1 MLRRSIMAAVGKV
14 KVPHSLERPPS
25 ASTAKAGHRTQIR
38 AFQTNS
44 SPVYKTQSDTNI
56 TDRMK
61 GLSIKDKV
69 NNKSPLKNG
78 RSFMSTVGG
87 AGNVHIKAL
96 NDVANLLKN
105 DACKNVV
112 VVAGAGISTPSGIPD
127 FRTPGT
133 GLYDNLKQYRIPY
146 PEAIFDIDY
155 FHHNPKPFFT
165 LAKELY
171 PSGKYRPNYIHYFVR
186 LLHDKG
192 MLLRMYTQNIDGLE
206 RLAGLPAEKLVE
218 AHGTFASATCTIC
231 GYLHEGSM
239 VKEPVFADKLPLCKK
254 RGCPGIVKPDIVFF
268 GEDLPK
274 RFYFYL
280 KDMLQADLVI
290 IMGTSLGVQPFA
302 GIVDTVRWTVPRVL
316 FNMEAVGPFRNSK
329 RAKDVVAAGDLIKSM
344 QNFTEMVG
352 WKSDIEDLIIKSE
365 GVLKICDQEYL
376 KNTAKRLMEF
386 RRKKPPPP
394 TRNTFFRASAVESDS
409 SSETE
414 SDDSSDSSSDDDIP
428 RRRKNKNFAWNR
440 TRKPTDFSKNGLSNG
455 IHSNGARR
463 NGVPVDLRTKINNNS
478 NDGSRNY
485 STVSAPT
492 SSRMDKNV
500 ANGVANSKVP
510 AVTIRKKA
518 GTPSGMS
525 SNPGIKLETGS
536 GSIPN
541 STAGVSKKMQARI
554 RRSTSDKLF
563 GTKTPTGTS
572 SGSKTP
578 TGSKTPVNSNNNHDR
593 RLRPL
598 TGKGKRSPKPD
609 NSTKQGNENEKNIKQ
624 ENFDVEA
631 KENKVIVND
640 GKPPRPKKPPVT
652 KELNSLNAK
661 PYGFSTPRKLPA
673 RPTVAS
679 NVIGGPKPHPASYYQ
694 DVLSGRTDIPKI
706 SYRHRLQPSNTYDA
720 RIFSYRGVISSSSEE
735 ESNSDSS
742 DSR

>member
-1 MLRRSIMAAVGKV
+1 MAAVGKV

-25 ASTAKAGHRTQIR
+25 ASTATGGHRTQIR
-38 AFQTNS
+38 AFQSNS
-44 SPVYKTQSDTNI
+44 SPVYKTQSDSNI
-56 TDRMK
+56 SDRMK
-61 GLSIKDKV
+61 GLSLKDRV
-69 NNKSPLKNG
+69 NNKSPQKAG
-78 RSFMSTVGG
+78 RSFMSTLGG
-87 AGNVHIKAL
+87 AGNVHVKAL

-206 RLAGLPAEKLVE
+206 RLAGLPADKLVE

-239 VKEPVFADKLPLCKK
+239 VKDPVFQDRLPLCKR

-268 GEDLPK
+268 GEDLPQ

-302 GIVDTVRWTVPRVL
+302 GIVDTVRWTTPRVL

-329 RAKDVVAAGDLIKSM
+329 RSKDVFAEGDLIKNM

-352 WKSDIEDLIIKSE
+352 WKTDIEDLIIKSE

-376 KNTAKRLMEF
+376 KNTAKRMMEF
-386 RRKKPPPP
+386 RRKKPPAPV
-394 TRNTFFRASAVESDS
+394 RNTFFRARAMDSDS

-414 SDDSSDSSSDDDIP
+414 SDDSSDSSSDDDLP
-428 RRRKNKNFAWNR
+428 RRRRNKNMAWNR
-440 TRKPTDFSKNGLSNG
+440 TRKPTDYGKNGISNS

-463 NGVPVDLRTKINNNS
+463 NGVPVDLRTKINNN
-478 NDGSRNY
+478 NNNEGSRNY
-485 STVSAPT
+485 STASAPNST
-492 SSRMDKNV
+492 RIDKNV
-500 ANGVANSKVP
+500 ANGVTNSKVP
-510 AVTIRKKA
+510 AIMMRKKA
-518 GTPSGMS
+518 GTPTGTS
-525 SNPGIKLETGS
+525 SNPGIKLESETGS
-536 GSIPN
+536 VPN

-554 RRSTSDKLF
+554 RRNTTNKLF

-578 TGSKTPVNSNNNHDR
+578 TNSGSKTPVHSNNNKDK

-598 TGKGKRSPKPD
+598 TGRGKFSPKPGAE
-609 NSTKQGNENEKNIKQ
+609 NNNKLTSENTKSVKQ
-624 ENFDVEA
+624 ENSDVEA
-631 KENKVIVND
+631 KENKAIVND

-661 PYGFSTPRKLPA
+661 PYGFATPRKLPA

-679 NVIGGPKPHPASYYQ
+679 NVIGGPKPQPPNFYQ
-694 DVLSGRTDIPKI
+694 DILLGKTDTPKI

-720 RIFSYRGVISSSSEE
+720 RIFSYRGVISSSSEA
-735 ESNSDSS
+735 ESDSDSS

>member
-1 MLRRSIMAAVGKV
+1 
-14 KVPHSLERPPS
+14 
-25 ASTAKAGHRTQIR
+25 
-38 AFQTNS
+38 
-44 SPVYKTQSDTNI
+44 
-56 TDRMK
+56 MK
-61 GLSIKDKV
+61 GLSLKDKA
-69 NNKSPLKNG
+69 NNKPPQKNG
-78 RSFMSTVGG
+78 RSFMSTVTGG
-87 AGNVHIKAL
+87 GNGQVRAL

-105 DACKNVV
+105 DACKNIV

-239 VKEPVFADKLPLCKK
+239 VKEPVFQDKLPLCKK

-316 FNMEAVGPFRNSK
+316 FNMEAVGPFRNCK
-329 RAKDVVAAGDLIKSM
+329 RAKDVVAEGDLIRSM
-344 QNFTEMVG
+344 QSFTDMVG

-386 RRKKPPPP
+386 RRKKPPAP
-394 TRNTFFRASAVESDS
+394 TRNTFFRGNAVDSDS
-409 SSETE
+409 SSESE
-414 SDDSSDSSSDDDIP
+414 SDESSDSSSDDDIP
-428 RRRKNKNFAWNR
+428 RRRKNKNLAWNR
-440 TRKPTDFSKNGLSNG
+440 TRKPTDYGRNGISNG

-478 NDGSRNY
+478 NEGSRNY
-485 STVSAPT
+485 STASAPS
-492 SSRMDKNV
+492 SSRTDKSV

-510 AVTIRKKA
+510 AITMRKKA
-518 GTPSGMS
+518 GTPSGTS
-525 SNPGIKLETGS
+525 SNPGIKLESGS
-536 GSIPN
+536 GSVPN
-541 STAGVSKKMQARI
+541 STAGVSKKMQSRI

-578 TGSKTPVNSNNNHDR
+578 TGSKTPVNSNNNNER

-598 TGKGKRSPKPD
+598 TGKGKRSPKLD
-609 NSTKQGNENEKNIKQ
+609 NGIKQANQRETNGIKQ
-624 ENFDVEA
+624 ENVDVEA
-631 KENKVIVND
+631 KENKVVLND
-640 GKPPRPKKPPVT
+640 GKPPRPKKPSAN
-652 KELNSLNAK
+652 KELNSVNAK

-679 NVIGGPKPHPASYYQ
+679 NVIGGPKPHPPGYYQ
-694 DVLSGRTDIPKI
+694 DVLSGRADIPKI

-720 RIFSYRGVISSSSEE
+720 RIFSYRGVISSSEE
-735 ESNSDSS
+735 DSDSDSS